1 LIKTTNNI
9 TTNIMIYRTIKELR
23 DAYKSGATNPQDYI
37 SNVLS
42 TIKELDK
49 DNNSVISINEDYVK
63 TVLDNLDQ
71 YSDKP
76 LYGIPCLIKDNI
88 LVSGLGVTAQ
98 SKILKGHNAA
108 YTSDVAQALI
118 DNGAVIIG
126 YTNMDEFAFGSS
138 TEYSGYG
145 NVTKNA
151 FDKTKVA
158 GGTSG
163 GSAVAVALDL
173 VPFALGTDT
182 GGSVRQP
189 ASFNGVYGFRP
200 TYGAISRYGVIAS
213 ASSFDQVGPI
223 ANCVED
229 VELIYSIL
237 KGKKPKDQT
246 SIQLAEINNTTKP
259 TIGICTEFMS
269 NLDDSVESKFS
280 TLINKL
286 KESYEVKSINLP
298 HTKYILPVYYIL
310 QTVEAAS
317 NLERFDQIRYASTQT
332 IGGADD
338 LFFKAREA
346 EFGEEVKRRIMLGT
360 YTSSAGYYDAYYNQ
374 ACKVRKIIQ
383 DEYAQ
388 AFKEVDVLIMP
399 ACPFPAWDIGG
410 KTADPMAMY
419 TADIMT
425 VSQPIAKLPAMT
437 LPLSKKSELPI
448 GLQIVGAEGRDTD
461 LLSIAKL
468 LDTIV
473 DK

>member
-1 LIKTTNNI
+1 
-9 TTNIMIYRTIKELR
+9 MIYRTISELSS
-23 DAYKSGATNPQDYI
+23 AYATGITTPQEYI
-37 SNVLS
+37 LKLLS
-42 TIKELDK
+42 TIKDSDK
-49 DNNSVISINEDYVK
+49 DNNSVIAINEEYVK
-63 TVLDNLDQ
+63 KIL
-71 YSDKP
+71 SSIEIKKGKK

-88 LVSGLGVTAQ
+88 LLEGMEVRAQ
-98 SKILKGHNAA
+98 SKILNGHKAA
-108 YTSDVAQALI
+108 YTSDVANALV
-118 DNGAVIIG
+118 DEGAVIIG

-151 FDKTKVA
+151 YDKTKVA

-189 ASFNGVYGFRP
+189 AAFNGVYGFRP
-200 TYGAISRYGVIAS
+200 TYGAVSRYGVIAS

-223 ANCVED
+223 ANNVED
-229 VELIYSIL
+229 IELIFGIL
-237 KGKKPKDQT
+237 KGKKSGDQT
-246 SIQLAEINNTTKP
+246 SIEIKKDESTSKP
-259 TIGICTEFMS
+259 TIGICSEFMS
-269 NLDDSVESKFS
+269 NLDDSVESKFT
-280 TLINKL
+280 TLIDKL
-286 KESYEVKSINLP
+286 KQSYEIKSINLP

-317 NLERFDQIRYASTQT
+317 NLERFDQIRYAQTQP
-332 IGGADD
+332 IANADD

-388 AFKEVDVLIMP
+388 AFKEVDVMIMP

-410 KTADPMAMY
+410 KTQDPMAMY

-425 VSQPIAKLPAMT
+425 VSQPIAKLPAISM
-437 LPLSKKSELPI
+437 PLSSKEELPI
-448 GLQIVGAEGRDTD
+448 GLQIVGAEGKDME
-461 LLSIAKL
+461 LLTIAKAL
-468 LDTIV
+468 ESM
-473 DK
+473 

>member
-1 LIKTTNNI
+1 
-9 TTNIMIYRTIKELR
+9 MIYRTIGELSEV
-23 DAYKSGATNPQDYI
+23 YTSGLTTPLEYI
-37 SNVLS
+37 TKLLS
-42 TIKELDK
+42 TIKETDK
-49 DNNSVISINEDYVK
+49 DNNSVISINEEYAK
-63 TVLDNLDQ
+63 KVLETIET
-71 YSDKP
+71 KKGKK

-88 LVSGLGVTAQ
+88 LVQGLNVTAQ
-98 SKILKGHNAA
+98 SKILKGHVAA

-118 DNGAVIIG
+118 DEGAVIIG

-138 TEYSGYG
+138 TEFSGYG

-151 FDKTKVA
+151 YDKTKVA

-223 ANCVED
+223 ANNVED

-246 SIQLAEINNTTKP
+246 SIILNPLINTIKP
-259 TIGICTEFMS
+259 TIGICSEFMS
-269 NLDDSVESKFS
+269 NLDDSVESKFT
-280 TLINKL
+280 TLIDKL
-286 KESYEVKSINLP
+286 KLSYEVKTINLP

-317 NLERFDQIRYASTQT
+317 NLERFDQIRYAQTQT

-383 DEYAQ
+383 DEYAK
-388 AFKEVDVLIMP
+388 AFEEVDVLIMP

-448 GLQIVGAEGRDTD
+448 GLQIVGAEGRDLD
-461 LLSIAKL
+461 LINIAKL
-468 LDTIV
+468 VDTIV
-473 DK
+473 EK